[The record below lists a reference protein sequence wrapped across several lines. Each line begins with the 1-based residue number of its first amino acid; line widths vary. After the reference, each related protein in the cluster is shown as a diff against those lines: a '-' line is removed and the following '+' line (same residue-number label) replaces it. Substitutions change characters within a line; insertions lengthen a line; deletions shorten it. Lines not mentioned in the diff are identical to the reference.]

1 MANITIKRRRADNI
15 HGRQSIDKV
24 PSVPLPPRGM
34 AEIEIGPLHDRLS
47 DDEVADLAKK
57 LDKKG
62 YGKLPAG
69 DEKSLAIQGETVDG
83 PALTDLI
90 DRLDAYDA
98 AAEIYVPLEFDG
110 QIEVGDLR
118 IGSLPAL
125 IDALEELTEDLE
137 EEKDEDD
144 ESEGDDE
151 EEEEEAAEAEAEAE
165 EDDDYGYGG
174 RRSAAK
180 TLKVLKTVD
189 TVARLA
195 LEKKLPLHI
204 RI

>member
-1 MANITIKRRRADNI
+1 
-15 HGRQSIDKV
+15 
-24 PSVPLPPRGM
+24 M

-57 LDKKG
+57 IDKKG

-125 IDALEELTEDLE
+125 LDALEELTEDLE
-137 EEKDEDD
+137 EENDEDE
-144 ESEGDDE
+144 ESEDDE
-151 EEEEEAAEAEAEAE
+151 EEEEEAAEAEAE

-189 TVARLA
+189 EVARLA

-204 RI
+204 RS

>member
-1 MANITIKRRRADNI
+1 
-15 HGRQSIDKV
+15 
-24 PSVPLPPRGM
+24 M

-47 DDEVADLAKK
+47 DDEITELTKK

-62 YGKLPAG
+62 AGKLPAG
-69 DEKSLAIQGETVDG
+69 DEKSLTFQGETVDTH
-83 PALTDLI
+83 ALTDLI

-98 AAEIYVPLEFDG
+98 AAETYVPLEFDG

-125 IDALEELTEDLE
+125 LDALEELTEDLE
-137 EEKDEDD
+137 EENDE
-144 ESEGDDE
+144 DE
-151 EEEEEAAEAEAEAE
+151 EEEDDEDEEEEDDEDEEEEE

-180 TLKVLKTVD
+180 TLRVLRTVD
-189 TVARLA
+189 EIARLA
-195 LEKKLPLHI
+195 LDKKLPLHL
-204 RI
+204 RS

>member
-1 MANITIKRRRADNI
+1 
-15 HGRQSIDKV
+15 
-24 PSVPLPPRGM
+24 M
-34 AEIEIGPLHDRLS
+34 AEIEIGPLNDRLS
-47 DDEVADLAKK
+47 DDEIAELGKK
-57 LDKKG
+57 IDKKG
-62 YGKLPAG
+62 YGKLPTG
-69 DEKSLAIQGETVDG
+69 DEKSLSFQGETVDQS
-83 PALTDLI
+83 ALGDLI

-125 IDALEELTEDLE
+125 LDALEELTEDLE
-137 EEKDEDD
+137 EENDADDDDEDD
-144 ESEGDDE
+144 ADDDDEEDE
-151 EEEEEAAEAEAEAE
+151 EEEEVE
-165 EDDDYGYGG
+165 EEEGYGYGG

-189 TVARLA
+189 EVARLA

-204 RI
+204 RN